1 MSTSRPH
8 YSRQKNISLILP
20 LIVLALG
27 LVLLL
32 GYFLLFRE
40 PDQKQDP
47 PQQEQTGQQEQTPS
61 SGSTETP
68 TGSTGSEAD
77 AQKSHFE
84 RKENFYTIL
93 LSGVDDSNGGS
104 DTNILLAVDAKNDR
118 IYGVSIPRDT
128 KAIIYDRAQKINAAY
143 LIGGMDLLA
152 DVVSEQLGIP
162 VDYTVRVDLKG
173 FEALV
178 NAIGGVD
185 FDIPINMNYDD
196 PLQGLSIHFSKG
208 FRHLNGEEALKV
220 VRFRH
225 NNDGT
230 GYGNEDIGRMQ
241 TQQKFLKAVAKKT
254 LTVSNLSRVNDFVS
268 IFQTYVKT
276 DLTLG
281 NLAWL
286 GKEAISIGSDNLE
299 FSTLPSNWISPYIYL
314 DAEATLTLINEHL
327 NPYVEDRT
335 MEDLN
340 IPS

>member
-1 MSTSRPH
+1 MSRSRL
-8 YSRQKNISLILP
+8 RRNRRTNISLILP
-20 LIVLALG
+20 IAVLTLG

-40 PDQKQDP
+40 PEQKP
-47 PQQEQTGQQEQTPS
+47 PVDDS
-61 SGSTETP
+61 SKPGTEVVNP
-68 TGSTGSEAD
+68 STGSDQKDDKPQED
-77 AQKSHFE
+77 PAQRSHFE
-84 RKENFYTIL
+84 RKEKFYTIL
-93 LSGVDDSNGGS
+93 VSGVDSNNGGS
-104 DTNILLAVDAKNDR
+104 DTNILLAVDAANDY

-143 LIGGMDLLA
+143 VIGGMELLSE
-152 DVVSEQLGIP
+152 VVSEQLGIP
-162 VDYTVRVDLKG
+162 VDYTVQVDLKG

-185 FDIPINMNYDD
+185 FNIPVNMNYDD
-196 PLQGLSIHFSKG
+196 PIQGLSIHFPKG
-208 FRHLNGEEALKV
+208 FRHLNGEEALGV

-241 TQQKFLKAVAKKT
+241 TQQNFLKAVAKKT
-254 LTVSNLSRVNDFVS
+254 LTVSNLSRVNEFVE
-268 IFQTYVKT
+268 IFRTYVKT
-276 DLTLG
+276 DLTVG

-286 GKEAISIGSDNLE
+286 GKEAIGIGSENLE
-299 FSTLPSNWISPYIYL
+299 FSTLPSEWISPYIYL
-314 DAEATLTLINEHL
+314 DAEATLTLVNEHL